1 MREAGE
7 FKQQEINFYPERLIF
22 YRNINNDPLI
32 VMTKELIN
40 NLINH
45 EDENRDPE
53 GIFFQICGELVQKAE
68 SYQWQGN
75 LWKHYLSLLMAQAE
89 NTFSRSCARLVGDN
103 LDTGLFEF
111 ALHDLKLLKKMW
123 DFDFKDL
130 GEVVPLEIADTLKN
144 FICDFS
150 CLNPRGKFWYGENV
164 GNLCNDLEKAGSPE
178 QMVECLKN
186 FYRDKGYGKIGM
198 FYFFSWGKEG
208 LRGISYPDPV
218 TLEDLIGYEE
228 QKEII
233 VKNTEAFTRGKK
245 ANNMLLYGE
254 RGTGKSSTVKAL
266 VNEYHS
272 RGLRMVEVHKAQ
284 LAALKDIMGGL
295 REYPQRFIVFIDD
308 LSFESN
314 ETEYKY
320 LKYILE
326 GGVEVIPENVVIY
339 ATSNRRHLVRE
350 SWQDRDEG
358 TEVRVSDSLSEK
370 LSLADRFGITVTF
383 TSPDQEEY
391 LKIVEGL
398 AEKSKLEISKAEL
411 REKALWWER
420 WHNGRSGRTAKQFIN
435 SLLSEL

>member
-1 MREAGE
+1 V
-7 FKQQEINFYPERLIF
+7 LI
-22 YRNINNDPLI
+22 
-32 VMTKELIN
+32 
-40 NLINH
+40 
-45 EDENRDPE
+45 
-53 GIFFQICGELVQKAE
+53 C
-68 SYQWQGN
+68 
-75 LWKHYLSLLMAQAE
+75 
-89 NTFSRSCARLVGDN
+89 SC
-103 LDTGLFEF
+103 
-111 ALHDLKLLKKMW
+111 
-123 DFDFKDL
+123 
-130 GEVVPLEIADTLKN
+130 
-144 FICDFS
+144 
-150 CLNPRGKFWYGENV
+150 
-164 GNLCNDLEKAGSPE
+164 
-178 QMVECLKN
+178 
-186 FYRDKGYGKIGM
+186 
-198 FYFFSWGKEG
+198 
-208 LRGISYPDPV
+208 PV
-218 TLEDLIGYEE
+218 TPIRD
-228 QKEII
+228 
-233 VKNTEAFTRGKK
+233 
-245 ANNMLLYGE
+245 
-254 RGTGKSSTVKAL
+254 S
-266 VNEYHS
+266 
-272 RGLRMVEVHKAQ
+272 
-284 LAALKDIMGGL
+284 
-295 REYPQRFIVFIDD
+295 FIVFIDD